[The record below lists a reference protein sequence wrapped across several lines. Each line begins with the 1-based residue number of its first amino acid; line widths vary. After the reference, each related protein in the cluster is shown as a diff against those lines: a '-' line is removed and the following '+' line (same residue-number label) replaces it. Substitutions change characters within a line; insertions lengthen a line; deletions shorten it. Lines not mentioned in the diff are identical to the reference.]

1 MGIKY
6 TSPSISGWTV
16 AVSMGEDT
24 ANTATAAGTRNT
36 SIAAKGSLMGL
47 SLAAGA
53 VDDSDG
59 SDDNFM
65 TVGYSVAGVSMG
77 YGVYDDDAGSESTII
92 GLNTSM
98 AGLSLGYTFEDLDAA
113 TDKDVS
119 IYSVGKDLGGM
130 NVTLQFTD
138 TDDGSAIDNQAWNII
153 YSVGF

>member
-6 TSPSISGWTV
+6 TSPTMNGWKL
-16 AVSMGEDT
+16 AYSMGTNT
-24 ANTATAAGTRNT
+24 ANADRNT
-36 SIAAKGSLMGL
+36 SVAVQGSVMGVA
-47 SLAAGA
+47 LAAGA
-53 VDDSDG
+53 VDDNDG
-59 SDDNFM
+59 SDDNFY
-65 TVGYSVAGVSMG
+65 TAGYSVAGVSLG

-98 AGLSLGYTFEDLDAA
+98 AGLSLGYTFEDLDAT

-119 IYSVGKDLGGM
+119 VYSVGKNLGGM

-138 TDDGSAIDNQAWNII
+138 QDDGSAIDNQAWNII